1 MKTELESLFYWLTQ
15 GNEKNLQLKRFIVN
29 QRLYIRQSSIF
40 FLKNF
45 NLSNFIILAL
55 ATYCFK
61 LKIYLRLFKVY

>member
-40 FLKNF
+40 FFEKFQFVKLHHSCFSHLLFQAK
-45 NLSNFIILAL
+45 NLSETF
-55 ATYCFK
+55 
-61 LKIYLRLFKVY
+61 